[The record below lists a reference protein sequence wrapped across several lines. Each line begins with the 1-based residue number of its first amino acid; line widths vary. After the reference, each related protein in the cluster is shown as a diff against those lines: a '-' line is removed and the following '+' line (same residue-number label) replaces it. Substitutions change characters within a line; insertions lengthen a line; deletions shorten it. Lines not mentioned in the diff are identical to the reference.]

1 VLKSYPHLI
10 FDGAAFAL
18 AWAEGSSG
26 PDSQIKLARF
36 DADLT
41 PLAAAPMT
49 VGNMGAASLGG
60 LDIAA
65 ADRSIY
71 GIAAQSASGQQQQ
84 QLFYVTCN

>member
-1 VLKSYPHLI
+1 
-10 FDGAAFAL
+10 
-18 AWAEGSSG
+18 
-26 PDSQIKLARF
+26 
-36 DADLT
+36 
-41 PLAAAPMT
+41 MT